1 MYTVLGVIAKPM
13 GLLLDFIYG
22 IVGNYGISIII
33 FTVFVKLCL
42 YPLYLKQTKSTAM
55 MSEIQPKIQAIQ
67 NKYGNDQEMLN
78 IKMQELYKEEKF
90 NPMGGCLPMLIQM
103 PIIMGLFAL
112 LRNPMRYMTN
122 DNMIFAYHESFLWIT
137 DLSQPDPWI
146 LPIIA
151 GVATF
156 IAFTM
161 NRALGTMGDMGMPA
175 GGAGSSDAMMKMM
188 QYIFPIMILWM
199 ARSFPSGLALYWAIS
214 QIMQIF
220 FNIHMQTLRKKIKK
234 EQRERRIREKI
245 EKEMRK

>member
-1 MYTVLGVIAKPM
+1 MYTILGIIAKPM
-13 GLLLDFIYG
+13 GLLLDLLYGFI
-22 IVGNYGISIII
+22 GNYGLSIII

-42 YPLYLKQTKSTAM
+42 YPLYIKQTKSTAM
-55 MSEIQPKIQAIQ
+55 MSEMQPKIKAIQ
-67 NKYGNDQEMLN
+67 NKYANDQEMMN

-112 LRNPMRYMTN
+112 LRNPLRYIN
-122 DNMIFAYHESFLWIT
+122 KDSMIFAFHEPFLWIK

-161 NRALGTMGDMGMPA
+161 NRMLQDT
-175 GGAGSSDAMMKMM
+175 GSDAANQSAAMMKMM
-188 QYIFPIMILWM
+188 QYIFPVMILWM
-199 ARSFPSGLALYWAIS
+199 ARSFPAGLALYWAVS
-214 QIMQIF
+214 QIIQIG
-220 FNIHMQTLRKKIKK
+220 FNIHLQTMRKKIKREQK
-234 EQRERRIREKI
+234 ERQIRERLEK
-245 EKEMRK
+245 KNRG

>member
-1 MYTVLGVIAKPM
+1 M
-13 GLLLDFIYG
+13 GLLLDLLYGFI
-22 IVGNYGISIII
+22 GNYGLSIII

-42 YPLYLKQTKSTAM
+42 YPLYIKQTKSTAM
-55 MSEIQPKIQAIQ
+55 MSEMQPKIKAIQ
-67 NKYGNDQEMLN
+67 NKYANDQEMMN

-112 LRNPMRYMTN
+112 LRNPMRYITK
-122 DNMIFAYHESFLWIT
+122 DSMIFAFHEPFLWIK

-161 NRALGTMGDMGMPA
+161 NRMLQDT
-175 GGAGSSDAMMKMM
+175 GSDAANQSAAMMKMM
-188 QYIFPIMILWM
+188 QYIFPVMILWM
-199 ARSFPSGLALYWAIS
+199 ARSFPAGLALYWAVS
-214 QIMQIF
+214 QIIQIG
-220 FNIHMQTLRKKIKK
+220 FNIHLQTMRKKIKREQK
-234 EQRERRIREKI
+234 ERQIRERLEK
-245 EKEMRK
+245 KNRGL

>member
-1 MYTVLGVIAKPM
+1 MYTILGIIAKPM
-13 GLLLDFIYG
+13 GLLLDLLYGFI
-22 IVGNYGISIII
+22 GNYGISIII

-42 YPLYLKQTKSTAM
+42 YPLYIKQTKSTAM
-55 MSEIQPKIQAIQ
+55 MSEMQPKIKALQ
-67 NKYGNDQEMLN
+67 NKYGNDQETLN

-112 LRNPMRYMTN
+112 LRNPMRYITK
-122 DNMIFAYHESFLWIT
+122 DSMIFAFHEPFLWIK

-161 NRALGTMGDMGMPA
+161 NRMLQDT
-175 GGAGSSDAMMKMM
+175 GSDAANQSAAMMKMM
-188 QYIFPIMILWM
+188 QYIFPLMILWM
-199 ARSFPSGLALYWAIS
+199 ARSFPSGLALYWAVS
-214 QIMQIF
+214 QIIQIG
-220 FNIHMQTLRKKIKK
+220 FNIHLQTIRKKIKREQK
-234 EQRERRIREKI
+234 ERQIRERI
-245 EKEMRK
+245 EKKNRSK

>member
-1 MYTVLGVIAKPM
+1 MYTILGVIAKPM
-13 GLLLDFIYG
+13 GLLLDLLYGFI
-22 IVGNYGISIII
+22 GNYGVSIIV

-42 YPLYLKQTKSTAM
+42 YPLYIKQTKSTAM
-55 MSEIQPKIQAIQ
+55 MSEMQPKIKALQ
-67 NKYGNDQEMLN
+67 NKYANDQETMN

-112 LRNPMRYMTN
+112 LRNPLRYIN
-122 DNMIFAYHESFLWIT
+122 KDSMIFAFHEPFLWIK

-161 NRALGTMGDMGMPA
+161 NRMLQDT
-175 GGAGSSDAMMKMM
+175 GSDAANQSAAMMKMM

-199 ARSFPSGLALYWAIS
+199 ARSFPAGLALYWAVS
-214 QIMQIF
+214 QIIQIG
-220 FNIHMQTLRKKIKK
+220 FNIHLQTIRKKIKREQK
-234 EQRERRIREKI
+234 ERQIRERLEK
-245 EKEMRK
+245 KNRGN